1 MLSIDPCNLCPRLCG
16 VDRNKDMGFCQSGP
30 RVKVARA
37 ALHFWEEPCISG
49 SQGSGTVFFSGCTLR
64 CCYCQNAGISIEG
77 FGKEVSE
84 ERLAEM
90 FLELQAQGAHNINL
104 VTATH
109 FLPGVLHAL
118 DLAKPLL
125 HIPVVYNCGGYERVE
140 TIQALKDHVDIY
152 LPDLKY
158 FSQALSWK
166 YSQAKDY
173 FEKAAAAIQEMVC
186 QTGGLVFDDDGI
198 MQKGVMIRHLVLP
211 GGRKDSLEILN
222 WIHENLPPDQFLLSL
237 MSQYTPCYKSCE
249 HPEINRRLTTME
261 YQSVVREA
269 LRLGLGKGYMQ
280 ERTSA
285 KEEYTPPFDLEGI

>member
-16 VDRNKDMGFCQSGP
+16 VDRNKTMGFCQSGP
-30 RVKVARA
+30 HVKVARS

-49 SQGSGTVFFSGCTLR
+49 SQGSGTIFFSGCTLR
-64 CCYCQNAGISIEG
+64 CCFCQNYRISMEG
-77 FGKEVSE
+77 FGKEISE

-90 FLELQAQGAHNINL
+90 FLELQTQGAHNINL

-109 FLPGVLHAL
+109 FLPGVLRAL

-140 TIQALKDHVDIY
+140 TIQALKGYVDIY
-152 LPDLKY
+152 MPDLKY
-158 FSQALSWK
+158 FSQALSWE

-173 FEKAAAAIQEMVC
+173 FEKASAAIREMVR
-186 QTGGLVFDDDGI
+186 QIRGLRFDAGGI
-198 MQKGVMIRHLVLP
+198 MQKGVIIRHLVLP
-211 GGRKDSLEILN
+211 GGRRDSMAILN

-261 YQSVVREA
+261 YQSVVREV
-269 LRLGLGKGYMQ
+269 LRLGLEEGYMQ

-285 KEEYTPPFDLEGI
+285 KEGYTPPFDLEGL

>member
-125 HIPVVYNCGGYERVE
+125 YIPVVYNCGGYERVE

-186 QTGGLVFDDDGI
+186 KTGGLVFDDDGI